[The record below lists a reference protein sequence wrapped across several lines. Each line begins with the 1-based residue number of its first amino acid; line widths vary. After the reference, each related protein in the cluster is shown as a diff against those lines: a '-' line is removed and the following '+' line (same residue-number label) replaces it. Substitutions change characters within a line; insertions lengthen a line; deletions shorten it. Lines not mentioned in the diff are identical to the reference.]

1 MHYLYILKSEE
12 TGKYY
17 IGESCDVEKRLEK
30 HTSGKTSYG
39 KRNNKVKLVFKKT
52 LGNRSEAKKLESF
65 LKRQKSRKFIDKFI
79 DGKINIPR

>member
-17 IGESCDVEKRLEK
+17 IGKSSNIEKRLEK

-39 KRNNKVKLVFKKT
+39 RRNNRIKLIFKKT
-52 LGNRSEAKKLESF
+52 LGNRGEAKKLESF

-79 DGKINIPR
+79 NGKVNPP

>member
-1 MHYLYILKSEE
+1 MHYLYILQSEE

-17 IGESCDVEKRLEK
+17 VGESSDVEKRLEK
-30 HTSGKTSYG
+30 HISGRTNYG
-39 KRNNKVKLVFKKT
+39 KRNTGIKLVFKEAVI
-52 LGNRSEAKKLESF
+52 NRSEAKKLESF